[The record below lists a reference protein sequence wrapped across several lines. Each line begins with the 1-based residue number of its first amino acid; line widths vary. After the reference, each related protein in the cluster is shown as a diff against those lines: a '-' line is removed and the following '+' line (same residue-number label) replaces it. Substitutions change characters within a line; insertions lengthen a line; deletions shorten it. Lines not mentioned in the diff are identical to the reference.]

1 MSFDWRDTLCGGVGS
16 VCCVYAGLPFE
27 VVKLRLQTQP
37 TSYGGPLEC
46 FARILR
52 GEGALALWKG
62 ATPAVA
68 SAMTENAIVFTANGI
83 FRRAFLRFDGREDVT
98 RAGLPAELPLW
109 QMFASGALAGAFSCI
124 GMCPAEVVKCRLQY
138 QRNALQPA
146 ADGLGGGGGGGGAG
160 GVGGS
165 KLRYRGTMDVV
176 RQVLREEGVTGL
188 WRGLGALWA
197 RDIPFNCVFFGSY
210 EAYCAGLCTLTGA
223 SGKDDLGPA
232 HIFLAGG
239 LAGMTGWGA
248 VIPADTIKSRLQ
260 SQPPQP
266 GAPTPSVLQIGRQ
279 IVREEGQ
286 RALWRGWTPAVLR
299 AFPANAALFTGV
311 ELTSRALRYWE
322 AGSHDEQ

>member
-37 TSYGGPLEC
+37 AIYRGPLEC
-46 FARILR
+46 FTHILR
-52 GEGALALWKG
+52 REGALALWKG

-83 FRRAFLRFDGREDVT
+83 FRRVFLRFDGREEVT

-109 QMFASGALAGAFSCI
+109 QMFASGALAGVFSCI

-138 QRNALQPA
+138 QRNALQP
-146 ADGLGGGGGGGGAG
+146 LAG
-160 GVGGS
+160 EVAMGEAS
-165 KLRYRGTMDVV
+165 SQLRYRGTMDVV
-176 RQVLREEGVTGL
+176 RKVVQEEGVTGL
-188 WRGLGALWA
+188 WRGLSALWV

-210 EAYCAGLCTLTGA
+210 EAYCAGLCALTGA
-223 SGKDDLGPA
+223 DGKDNLGPA

-260 SQPPQP
+260 SRPPQA
-266 GAPTPSVLQIGRQ
+266 GEPTPSVLQIGRE
-279 IVREEGQ
+279 IVRSEGQ

-311 ELTSRALRYWE
+311 ELTSRALQIWE
-322 AGSHDEQ
+322 TGSSHDQQ

>member
-1 MSFDWRDTLCGGVGS
+1 MAEIPPLKVLEGFGARLWRAGQRKHGLDHALARGHIRRKTCASRHQFRPADIKGRKPGLGLLQEVIPISIPQLGLRPLADIVGIFRLGRCLAAKPS
-16 VCCVYAGLPFE
+16 SATHLEAASLPYAGLTAWAA
-27 VVKLRLQTQP
+27 LQT
-37 TSYGGPLEC
+37 GGV
-46 FARILR
+46 ARGSRVL
-52 GEGALALWKG
+52 
-62 ATPAVA
+62 
-68 SAMTENAIVFTANGI
+68 
-83 FRRAFLRFDGREDVT
+83 
-98 RAGLPAELPLW
+98 
-109 QMFASGALAGAFSCI
+109 
-124 GMCPAEVVKCRLQY
+124 VV
-138 QRNALQPA
+138 
-146 ADGLGGGGGGGGAG
+146 GGAG

-322 AGSHDEQ
+322 AESHDEQ